1 MLRGNFESPTNI
13 RHHTHLKI
21 VNLLEILTYLS
32 AILIGFVLGLLGG
45 GGSILSVPVF
55 VYFLSIPA
63 YEATAYSLFVVGVT
77 SLAGSATYIKKK
89 LVDLKIALLL
99 SLPSFLGVLVSR
111 KIVLPNLPDFL
122 FSIGNF
128 VITKNLAIMI
138 LFSLLMILASISMI
152 RKSNNRNKQIAN
164 TRYSLFIKFFF
175 VGVFL
180 GLVGAGGGF
189 LIIPSLVFFAKLE
202 MKAAVGTSLLIIAAN
217 SLTGFFGD
225 LTTSLVFDWNLL
237 FLFTAFALLGILIG
251 TKVSDYID
259 NRKLKPIFGWFVLVI
274 GIYIIVKELLLN

>member
-1 MLRGNFESPTNI
+1 LPLGNFESSANI
-13 RHHTHLKI
+13 RHHTQLKI

-77 SLAGSATYIKKK
+77 SFAGSATYIKKK

-99 SLPSFLGVLVSR
+99 SLPSFIGVLVSR
-111 KIVLPNLPDFL
+111 KIILPNLPDVL

-138 LFSLLMILASISMI
+138 LFSILMILASISMI
-152 RKSNNRNKQIAN
+152 KKSNNKQISS

-189 LIIPSLVFFAKLE
+189 LIIPSLIFFAKLE

-274 GIYIIVKELLLN
+274 GIYIIVKELLVK